1 MTSTQTFCPPNLLAA
16 TSKNWSIFAGR
27 SRSRRNASS
36 RRRKS
41 AGEIP
46 YCPATAKRLR
56 YKPDIYARY
65 GGDDVDLP
73 TGRTP
78 VNDPIPLWPGPVR
91 AIQPYCAAGE
101 PVVVFPCGCGFQP
114 IPGIPGRHTTGVG
127 IPRAKADLLGSGIYG
142 LCQSSSPSP
151 PTRTNSRALCVTIF
165 SPRRKAEAASS
176 RS

>member
-1 MTSTQTFCPPNLLAA
+1 MADSSAKYLHRRRP
-16 TSKNWSIFAGR
+16 SGR
-27 SRSRRNASS
+27 VRSVMCGG
-36 RRRKS
+36 RKS

-101 PVVVFPCGCGFQP
+101 PVVVFPCGCWFQA

-127 IPRAKADLLGSGIYG
+127 IPRAKADLLGSEIG
-142 LCQSSSPSP
+142 
-151 PTRTNSRALCVTIF
+151 
-165 SPRRKAEAASS
+165 RRGVGKGYMS